1 VAAIPSRTDSER
13 AEALAKALQT
23 RQERARLRAALR
35 DREIAPAD
43 VVLGAEGNPLWAS
56 LRVSWLLESVPGVGP
71 VRAQQMMTSL
81 AIASSRRI
89 QGLGARQRA
98 ALLEELGRRG

>member
-1 VAAIPSRTDSER
+1 MAGIPSRTDAER

-23 RQERARLRAALR
+23 RQERARLRVALR
-35 DREIAPAD
+35 ERQITATD
-43 VVLGAEGNPLWAS
+43 VVLGAEANPLWS
-56 LRVSWLLESVPGVGP
+56 TLRVSWLLESVPGIGP
-71 VRAQQMMTSL
+71 VRAEQIMTSL

-98 ALLEELGRRG
+98 ALLEELGRRS